1 MNRLSGADFL
11 AQASAA
17 LADSLD
23 LETTLNTVARLAVPG
38 IADSCAIHLIDE
50 RDAIRLVAAVHVDPL
65 KAGAMQTLADPA
77 TAAPTRTWVRTIRE
91 GTSALL
97 ADINA
102 CGSTASCAPSRTR
115 DGRPE
120 GPHYFRAPSSSM
132 YTRLS
137 PANALLAARVQP
149 SYGSNRAPAGAFS
162 RDVPASCS
170 RLPSAMIRSSARR

>member
-1 MNRLSGADFL
+1 MSLASSGADFL

-38 IADSCAIHLIDE
+38 IADSCAIHLLDE
-50 RDAIRLVAAVHVDPL
+50 RDVIRLVAAVHVDPL

-97 ADINA
+97 ADINEETIRESLKGDDRLVA
-102 CGSTASCAPSRTR
+102 VFDEAS
-115 DGRPE
+115 RPTSC
-120 GPHYFRAPSSSM
+120 RISSSGSVKPTPCM
-132 YTRLS
+132 RLGRE
-137 PANALLAARVQP
+137 PRYVADP
-149 SYGSNRAPAGAFS
+149 
-162 RDVPASCS
+162 
-170 RLPSAMIRSSARR
+170 RRQA